1 MCENTIAFLPR
12 SMRESLNIRSEE
24 LHIFVGSLEIDIYIY
39 IIYTYIYTVFFLLPA
54 FPLARYKYLKKC
66 ICCSK
71 NGGAIK
77 V

>member
-39 IIYTYIYTVFFLLPA
+39 ILYIYIYVYIYIQYFSFYQHSLWQDT
-54 FPLARYKYLKKC
+54 
-66 ICCSK
+66 ST
-71 NGGAIK
+71 
-77 V
+77 

>member
-39 IIYTYIYTVFFLLPA
+39 IIYIRIYIQYFSFYQHSLWQDT
-54 FPLARYKYLKKC
+54 
-66 ICCSK
+66 ST
-71 NGGAIK
+71 
-77 V
+77 